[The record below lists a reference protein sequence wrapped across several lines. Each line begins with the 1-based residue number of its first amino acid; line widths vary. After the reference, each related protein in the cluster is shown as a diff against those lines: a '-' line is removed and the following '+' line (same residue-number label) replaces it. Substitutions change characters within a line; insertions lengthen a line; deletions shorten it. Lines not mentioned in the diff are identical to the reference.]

1 MSTPTWATSGTRVV
15 HSTGLTG
22 SISDCKGSRAKVK
35 FDGDPGDILV
45 GQGLVR
51 SVRLSALSPEEL
63 VSPKRKTSEEEGVSS
78 KRPKAQTAKANANP
92 PSSVKRSAKKAA
104 ATIETSGG
112 KKVPTKSAEAA
123 PQVTAKKKSRRK
135 VVAAASNDKEV
146 TAPAPNDDE
155 SASSTFFRDLQAAL
169 TLTLM
174 SVPSKISH
182 LPTCQVCFYT

>member
-1 MSTPTWATSGTRVV
+1 MLATC
-15 HSTGLTG
+15 
-22 SISDCKGSRAKVK
+22 I
-35 FDGDPGDILV
+35 

-123 PQVTAKKKSRRK
+123 PQVTAKKSRRK
-135 VVAAASNDKEV
+135 VVAADCTDKEV

-169 TLTLM
+169 TLTLI